1 MAATL
6 SWKTIQNFLWL
17 LFAAVC
23 LFLALVLWAL
33 NFKQPEVVEIEPEK
47 QAQEA
52 VRPVKNETVAFDT
65 QLGTFITEVP
75 ALVLQQRV
83 VAAGDR
89 APEFRGSKFISEN
102 TKSWSLQL
110 MAVTEED
117 IIKSYLDKREDRN
130 KFQYFRLQAEGQP
143 EQFVLTYGIFKDVNE
158 VLDKT
163 KVIRFDL
170 PDQIKNKPE
179 KFSTYSNLINDLGYD
194 ELSTGTKLRPITLTK
209 AALPVIPVLRPAV
222 PSSATTRVEEGVVST
237 EIKRRETPV
246 TSVQD
251 KKTETVSKA
260 EQPTANVQERRTS
273 PSTKPQAVEQQPQV
287 VDPFN

>member
-23 LFLALVLWAL
+23 LFLALILWAL

-52 VRPVKNETVAFDT
+52 VRPVKTEAVAFDT
-65 QLGTFITEVP
+65 QLGAFTTEVP
-75 ALVLQQRV
+75 TLVLQQRV

-89 APEFRGSKFISEN
+89 APEFRGSKFIAEN
-102 TKSWSLQL
+102 NKSWSLQL
-110 MAVTEED
+110 MTVTEED
-117 IIKSYLDKREDRN
+117 IIKSYLDQREDRA
-130 KFQYFRLQAEGQP
+130 KFQYFRLQSEGQQ
-143 EQFVLTYGIFKDVNE
+143 EKFVLTYGNFKDVND

-163 KVIRFDL
+163 KSIAFDL
-170 PDQIKNKPE
+170 PDQIKTKPE
-179 KFSTYSNLINDLGYD
+179 KFSTFANSINDLGYD

-209 AALPVIPVLRPAV
+209 AALPVIPSIRPAV
-222 PSSATTRVEEGVVST
+222 TGTSAATNRIKDDVVLT
-237 EIKRRETPV
+237 EIQRREVVPAKE
-246 TSVQD
+246 
-251 KKTETVSKA
+251 KKVETVPKV
-260 EQPTANVQERRTS
+260 EQQPTASQERKSVPPTNS
-273 PSTKPQAVEQQPQV
+273 QTPPQV